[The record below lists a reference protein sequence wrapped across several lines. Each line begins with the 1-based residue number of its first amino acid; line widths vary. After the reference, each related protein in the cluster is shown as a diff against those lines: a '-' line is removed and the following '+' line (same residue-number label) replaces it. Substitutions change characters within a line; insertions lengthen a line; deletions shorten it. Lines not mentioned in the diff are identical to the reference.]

1 MMPLRPHDDRD
12 SDLDRARGPQWRPR
26 RPPCHESLPPV
37 AALALA
43 GRPGAAATITDSE
56 PEPGT
61 RADRD
66 SDYESDTIMMI
77 SSSDS

>member
-1 MMPLRPHDDRD
+1 MAAAPAAL
-12 SDLDRARGPQWRPR
+12 
-26 RPPCHESLPPV
+26 SLPPV
-37 AALALA
+37 ALA
-43 GRPGAAATITDSE
+43 GRPGAATITDSE

-66 SDYESDTIMMI
+66 SDSESDTMI

>member
-1 MMPLRPHDDRD
+1 MAAAPAAL
-12 SDLDRARGPQWRPR
+12 
-26 RPPCHESLPPV
+26 SLPPPV
-37 AALALA
+37 ALA
-43 GRPGAAATITDSE
+43 GRPGAATITDSE

-66 SDYESDTIMMI
+66 SDSESDTMI